1 MTFSSLLTRK
11 WMVASLVVLALTAF
25 ATAQSLRRPPSGL
38 QSAVRALNEGRYDDI
53 ESLTEK
59 LDARDP
65 SVVALRARALTARGR
80 YPQAEALLR
89 PVASRAQTSEAG
101 LELGL
106 LLRMLGRPDA
116 TTYLTKVASLVE
128 TSEEPLELARAAR
141 ALRAL
146 GRFREANAAYRD
158 ATSGAPGDAVIQAGW
173 GELFLEKYNNK
184 EALKSFQMSLQV
196 DPKWTPALLGT
207 AGALADD
214 DPPQAVMF
222 AKRALEV
229 NASSVEAHVF
239 LAEQAIDAGH
249 HDEARQALQKALAIN
264 PSSLD
269 AHALVAALDYV
280 EDKQQEFDTEAAK
293 ALAIAPNDGRVY
305 QSAGELAAHNYR
317 FDEAVVLTR
326 RALALD
332 ANNPKALSDL
342 GMHLLRTGDEAGART
357 ALEKS
362 FSIDPYNV
370 VTLNQLRMLD
380 SVDKFVTV
388 RDGDLVLRMSKDEA
402 PVMQEYALN
411 LAHRA
416 LKDLSARYEFTP
428 RGPILIEIFP
438 KQDDFAVRNLGL
450 PGMIGAL
457 GACFGR
463 VVTMDSPK
471 ASPDPFQWEA
481 TLWHELAHVITLQMS
496 NQRVPRWLTEG
507 ISVFEEKRARREWA
521 REGDIAFA
529 SAMKHGEAIKLRE
542 LNAAFQNPKLI
553 SMAYFEGSLVVE
565 HLVEKFG
572 DGGLRRLLRS
582 YGQGLDTDA
591 ALKAALQT
599 DLDQLQSSFD
609 QMLDKRFGDL
619 EQVMTTPAE
628 GNLQRAPLDT
638 LRKYAA
644 DQPRSYPV
652 QLALG
657 AALRKAG
664 DKDGAMQAYER
675 AAALVP
681 IAGGAGSP
689 HEQMAAIA
697 MEKKDQARAVSELT
711 ALVDVDFDNV
721 DAARQ
726 LASLLKE
733 SRLDDPQKL
742 QSVYER
748 ISAIDPFDPEAHA
761 ALGRF
766 AMGRNDAEAAAREF
780 RSVLALNPVDRA
792 GALTDLAESYFKE
805 GKRAEAKKQTLAA
818 LEIAPTYERAQD
830 LLLRLVDNR

>member
-1 MTFSSLLTRK
+1 MTFSSLLTRR
-11 WMVASLVVLALTAF
+11 WLVASLVVLALTAF

-38 QSAVRALNEGRYDDI
+38 QSAVRALNEGRYDDV

-59 LDARDP
+59 LDSRDP
-65 SVVALRARALTARGR
+65 SVVALKARTLMAHGR
-80 YPQAEALLR
+80 YQQAESMLR
-89 PVASRAQTSEAG
+89 PVATRAQTSDAA

-116 TTYLTKVASLVE
+116 TTHLTKVASLVE

-146 GRFREANAAYRD
+146 GRFQEANAAYRD
-158 ATSGAPGDAVIQAGW
+158 ATSSAPGDAAIQTGW
-173 GELFLEKYNNK
+173 GELFLEKYNK
-184 EALKSFQMSLQV
+184 KDALKSFQMSLQA
-196 DPKWTPALLGT
+196 DPKWTPALLGS
-207 AGALADD
+207 AEALADD

-222 AKRALEV
+222 AKRALDV
-229 NASSVEAHVF
+229 NPSSVDAHVF
-239 LAEQAIDAGH
+239 MAEQAVDAGH
-249 HDEARQALQKALAIN
+249 HDEARQSLQKALAIN

-269 AHALVAALDYV
+269 AHALLAALDYV
-280 EDKQQEFDTEAAK
+280 EDKQQDFDSEASK

-332 ANNPKALSDL
+332 GSNPKTLSDL
-342 GMHLLRTGDEAGART
+342 GMHLLRTGDEPGART

-362 FSIDPYNV
+362 FSLDPFNI
-370 VTLNQLRMLD
+370 VTLNLLKMLD
-380 SVDKFVTV
+380 TVDKFVTV
-388 RDGDLVLRMSKDEA
+388 RDGDLVVRMSKDEA
-402 PVMQEYALN
+402 PVLQEYALN

-438 KQDDFAVRNLGL
+438 KHDDFAVRNLGL

-463 VVTMDSPK
+463 VVTMDSPR
-471 ASPDPFQWEA
+471 ATTDPFQWEA

-521 REGDIAFA
+521 REMDVIFA
-529 SAMKHGEAIKLRE
+529 SAMNHGDAITLRE
-542 LNAAFQNPKLI
+542 LNAAFQSPKLI

-565 HLVEKFG
+565 HLVEKYG
-572 DGGLRRLLRS
+572 DAGLRKLLRS
-582 YGQGLDTDA
+582 YGQGLDTDV
-591 ALKAALQT
+591 ALKASLQT

-609 QMLDKRFGDL
+609 QMLDKRYADL
-619 EQVMTTPAE
+619 RQVLTTAAE
-628 GNLQRAPLDT
+628 GNLQRVPVET

-644 DQPRSYPV
+644 DQPRSYPI

-664 DKDGAMQAYER
+664 DKDGAIQAYER
-675 AAALVP
+675 ASALVP
-681 IAGGAGSP
+681 IAAGAGSP
-689 HEQMAAIA
+689 HEQMAAISL
-697 MEKKDQARAVSELT
+697 EKKDQARAVSELT

-733 SRLDDPQKL
+733 SRVEDPQKL
-742 QSVYER
+742 QPVYER
-748 ISAIDPFDPEAHA
+748 IAAIDPFDADAHA
-761 ALGRF
+761 VLGRF
-766 AMGRNDAEAAAREF
+766 AMQRNDAEAAAREF
-780 RSVLALNPVDRA
+780 RSALALNPVDRA

-818 LEIAPTYERAQD
+818 LEIAPTYERAQE
-830 LLLRLVDNR
+830 LLLKLVDNR

>member
-1 MTFSSLLTRK
+1 
-11 WMVASLVVLALTAF
+11 MVASLVVLALTAF

-280 EDKQQEFDTEAAK
+280 EDKQQDFDTEAAK